1 MIRLSAPILTSSGIT
16 FNGSIEVD
24 IAAEDGSAEFCKC
37 TIIHLHFLNCCLQ
50 PPLVATSS
58 SHLELGLTSQ
68 TLRLFKASHLKTLWY
83 QSSMMTLLNHAN
95 PLFVLFKEVLWML
108 SVVLNQIESQ
118 SEFVMMMVSSCL
130 YYNNVTI
137 TYYKTQCVKALSM
150 NYIILLLLYSF
161 QVK

>member
-1 MIRLSAPILTSSGIT
+1 
-16 FNGSIEVD
+16 
-24 IAAEDGSAEFCKC
+24 
-37 TIIHLHFLNCCLQ
+37 
-50 PPLVATSS
+50 
-58 SHLELGLTSQ
+58 
-68 TLRLFKASHLKTLWY
+68 
-83 QSSMMTLLNHAN
+83 
-95 PLFVLFKEVLWML
+95 ML